1 MPEASFLDT
10 GVVLG
15 FCFRDDTH
23 HYRCREYL
31 EEIDAALY
39 ISDHVESEYLN
50 REPDL
55 AEEISSGILDHASRL
70 RSSGYEGQLDSMDTS
85 QIRQN
90 LIASDNP
97 AGTTLHEFYRE
108 QVPNFLLI
116 EELDERLRD
125 LARDIEQLA
134 MENREWLMDRT
145 AIWSRNDDYP
155 QIDEAI
161 SVIPWDDRRICLDA
175 HDVVEETGTKTELVT
190 VNPTDL
196 VDDGRRTLLLEETSI
211 DDVVSVANRS

>member
-31 EEIDAALY
+31 EELDAALY

-55 AEEISSGILDHASRL
+55 AEEISSGILDHTSRL
-70 RSSGYEGQLDSMDTS
+70 KSSDYEGQLDSMDTT

-90 LIASDNP
+90 LIASDNS

-108 QVPNFLLI
+108 QLPNFILL
-116 EELDERLRD
+116 EELDERLRN

-134 MENREWLMDRT
+134 LENRKWLMDRT
-145 AIWSRNDDYP
+145 DIWSRDNDYSE
-155 QIDEAI
+155 IDETI
-161 SVIPWDDRRICLDA
+161 SAIPWDDRRICLDT
-175 HDVVEETGTKTELVT
+175 HDVVEETEMTTELAT
-190 VNPTDL
+190 TNPTDL
-196 VDDGRRTLLLEETSI
+196 VDDGRRTLILTETSI